1 MIIAVANQKGGCT
14 KSTTAVQL
22 ARWLGKQGKTVCLVD
37 ADGQRSSS
45 IWGSALPSDIQPS
58 SIEVLGDAND
68 ILEQIPGISERFD
81 YTLIDC
87 PGAIA
92 DISRAALFVADGVIV
107 PIMPAGLDLRSSA
120 DAVRLLKQA
129 QVIRSGLPVAVLFL
143 ARATKGTNSKLM
155 ALELIKRLGYPVME
169 TVIHSRDVVTNLFTS
184 KTTIFDLKTRV
195 AKDVAR
201 EFDSLFSEVFKTW
214 QKQP

>member
-14 KSTTAVQL
+14 KSTTTIQL
-22 ARWLGKQGKTVCLVD
+22 ARWLGKLGRSVCLID
-37 ADGQRSSS
+37 ADGQKSSS
-45 IWGSALPSDIQPS
+45 IWAGALPDDIQPQT
-58 SIEVLGDAND
+58 IKVMGDAND
-68 ILEQIPGISERFD
+68 LLEQIPGIAEQFD
-81 YTLIDC
+81 HTLIDC

-92 DISRAALFVADGVIV
+92 DVTRAALFVSDGVLV

-143 ARATKGTNSKLM
+143 ARATKGTNSKET
-155 ALELIKRLGYPVME
+155 ALELIKRLGYPVMSS
-169 TVIHSRDVVTNLFTS
+169 VIHSRDIVTNLFTS
-184 KTTIFDLKTRV
+184 KTTIFDAKGRA

-201 EFDSLFSEVFKTW
+201 EFDNLFNEVFEVW